1 MRASPHAGAYRAM
14 PLARLLA
21 MAFGHLIAR
30 LHERLAEEG
39 WSDVRRSY
47 GFVLLAARDRPLSA
61 RTVVELLG
69 VTKQAASQLLD
80 AMESDGFVSRAPD
93 PDDAR
98 AKVVV
103 ITKKGR
109 RLLKDVEAIYAELE
123 AEWASHIGA
132 ARVDGLRGA
141 LADVLGHAFGDAVP
155 PVRPTL

>member
-1 MRASPHAGAYRAM
+1 MRGSPHAGLYRAM

-21 MAFGHLIAR
+21 MAFGHMIAR

-39 WSDVRRSY
+39 WTDVRRSY
-47 GFVLLAARDRPLSA
+47 GFVLLAVRDRPLSA
-61 RTVVELLG
+61 RAVVELLG

-80 AMESDGFVSRAPD
+80 AMEQDDFLRREPD

-98 AKVVV
+98 AKTIV

-109 RLLKDVEAIYAELE
+109 RLLTDVEAIYAELE
-123 AEWASHIGA
+123 AEWASHIGV

-141 LADVLGHAFGDAVP
+141 LADVLGHAFGDTP
-155 PVRPTL
+155 PPIRPT